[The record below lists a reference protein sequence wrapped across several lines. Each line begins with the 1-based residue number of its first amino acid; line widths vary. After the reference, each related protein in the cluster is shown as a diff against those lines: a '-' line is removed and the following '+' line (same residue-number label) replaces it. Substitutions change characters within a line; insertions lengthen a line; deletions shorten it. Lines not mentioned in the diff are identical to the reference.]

1 MRLRR
6 FVDIYGRKCECWKR
20 GGAIVF
26 MALQLMIAV
35 LLFLP
40 FFVIRWRCEFPFY
53 RTVVCLL
60 NTISSLHRST
70 SVNTP
75 TKTKAWVYVE
85 EHHLD
90 QAEWFCKVDY
100 DTYFFPDNL
109 KYFVRQKHWNPYTEY
124 HYFGHLIQHR
134 TRKDEPMIVGAAAC
148 WSRKTLDD
156 IADVYRTMP
165 KGSKRGERGRCED
178 RAHATEEVTTSQ
190 CLREHL
196 NVTAYAARDEELR
209 EYITIDDYARVLT
222 WNRTEQGEW

>member
-1 MRLRR
+1 
-6 FVDIYGRKCECWKR
+6 
-20 GGAIVF
+20 
-26 MALQLMIAV
+26 MIIEYT
-35 LLFLP
+35 FL
-40 FFVIRWRCEFPFY
+40 
-53 RTVVCLL
+53 T
-60 NTISSLHRST
+60 HR
-70 SVNTP
+70 P
-75 TKTKAWVYVE
+75 TYAQHTDQNKAWVYVE

-109 KYFVRQKHWNPYTEY
+109 KYFVRHKNWNPYTEY

-134 TRKDEPMIVGAAAC
+134 TRKDAPMIVGAAVC